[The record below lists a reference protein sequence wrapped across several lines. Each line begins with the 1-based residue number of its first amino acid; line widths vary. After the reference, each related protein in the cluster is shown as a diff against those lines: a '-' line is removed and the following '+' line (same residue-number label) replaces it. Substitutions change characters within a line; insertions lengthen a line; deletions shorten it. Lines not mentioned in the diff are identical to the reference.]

1 MKKLTALF
9 LALLMC
15 LGAAACGQTAAP
27 AESQTAEKEVH
38 QIGVIVYN
46 LGDEEVVGFREYLV
60 GYIEK
65 NFEMVKFVY
74 SDSIRTQE
82 QEMAFIQSACDSGVE
97 GFMSFRTFDLA
108 AEVALCEKNQA
119 YYMLASGTVDEDE
132 FAAVENNP
140 WFLGIFGPGMDKER
154 SLGNDM
160 AEYFIKEHPA
170 KRYFVLTGGAG
181 MGNDMHRERATGILE
196 TLLNQP
202 GVNFTGNVNL
212 MAQATKVTSFSS
224 GDYTVTVCPGYIATD
239 ESAFNSAKDTLSTG
253 SYDAALSVLPPA
265 EVVNY
270 LGTATLGVVDSFNE
284 RNFQLFANG
293 RMNYLAGKYSSEIGP
308 AFALMLNAVT
318 GYAGDFRQ
326 NGKALNVNQCLW
338 VAESADDYN
347 QKYALSS
354 SKTMTGFNFD
364 DLSHVCRVFNPN
376 ATVDDLV
383 KLAQECSYE
392 AVLARRGG

>member
-1 MKKLTALF
+1 
-9 LALLMC
+9 
-15 LGAAACGQTAAP
+15 
-27 AESQTAEKEVH
+27 
-38 QIGVIVYN
+38 
-46 LGDEEVVGFREYLV
+46 
-60 GYIEK
+60 
-65 NFEMVKFVY
+65 
-74 SDSIRTQE
+74 
-82 QEMAFIQSACDSGVE
+82 
-97 GFMSFRTFDLA
+97 
-108 AEVALCEKNQA
+108 
-119 YYMLASGTVDEDE
+119 
-132 FAAVENNP
+132 
-140 WFLGIFGPGMDKER
+140 
-154 SLGNDM
+154 
-160 AEYFIKEHPA
+160 
-170 KRYFVLTGGAG
+170 
-181 MGNDMHRERATGILE
+181 
-196 TLLNQP
+196 
-202 GVNFTGNVNL
+202 

-253 SYDAALSVLPPA
+253 AYDAALSVLPPA

-293 RMNYLAGKYSSEIGP
+293 KMDYLAGKYSSEIGP

-318 GYAGDFRQ
+318 GYAGDFRD

-364 DLSHVCRVFNPN
+364 DLSQVCRVFNPN
-376 ATVDDLV
+376 ANVADLV

-392 AVLARRGG
+392 AVLARRNNG

>member
-1 MKKLTALF
+1 M
-9 LALLMC
+9 LMC

-82 QEMAFIQSACDSGVE
+82 QEMAFIQSACDMGVE

-119 YYMLASGTVDEDE
+119 YYMLASGTVDDDE

-140 WFLGIFGPGMDKER
+140 WFLGMFGPGMDKER

-160 AEYFIKEHPA
+160 AEHFIKEHPA

-181 MGNDMHRERATGILE
+181 MGNDMHRERAIGILE

-202 GVNFTGNVNL
+202 GVNFTGNVYL
-212 MAQATKVTSFSS
+212 MAQATKVTSFTT
-224 GDYTVTVCPGYIATD
+224 GEYTVTVCPGYIATD

-265 EVVNY
+265 EVVNH

-293 RMNYLAGKYSSEIGP
+293 KMDYLAGKYSSEIGP

-318 GYAGDFRQ
+318 GYAEDFRQ

-364 DLSHVCRVFNPN
+364 DLSQVCRVFNPN